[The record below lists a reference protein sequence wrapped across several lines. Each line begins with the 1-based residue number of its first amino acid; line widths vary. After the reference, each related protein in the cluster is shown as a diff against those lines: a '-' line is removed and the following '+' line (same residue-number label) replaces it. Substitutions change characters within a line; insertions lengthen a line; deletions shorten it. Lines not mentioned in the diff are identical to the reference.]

1 MSERGEAGEP
11 PAKRVKTEGE
21 SNGVVMDAKQV
32 EAIVLSECK
41 KHQQWLAPPVSF
53 LAFARPSDGPALR
66 ADGPVSDPLRKMA
79 LCVSDEG
86 RAALAPKCACLM
98 FVARAW

>member
-1 MSERGEAGEP
+1 MSERGEAGES

-41 KHQQWLAPPVSF
+41 KHQQWLAPPGRF
-53 LAFARPSDGPALR
+53 LALHCKPR
-66 ADGPVSDPLRKMA
+66 DPLR
-79 LCVSDEG
+79 S
-86 RAALAPKCACLM
+86 AAQNGIVR
-98 FVARAW
+98 F